1 MSISVRIQDPRDC
14 WSPDERMEVVVEW
27 SSVDP
32 VDEVEIR
39 LLWVISGRGDEEEG
53 AVATERIENPG
64 TSSRHQLEFRLPR
77 GPWSFDGEL
86 VTINWFVDAVLWPSG
101 EQTQTEFT
109 LSPTGAPLVP
119 LVDATED
126 LLSQLPEGG
135 RAQQFVRWI
144 EAKTQTAR
152 KK

>member
-1 MSISVRIQDPRDC
+1 MSVSLRIRDQRDC
-14 WSPDERMEVVVEW
+14 WAPDDRMEVDVEW

-39 LLWVISGRGDEEEG
+39 LLWKTSGRGDEDEG
-53 AVATERIENPG
+53 VVEKERIDSPG
-64 TSSRHQLEFRLPR
+64 SSSSRRVEFRLPR

-101 EQTQTEFT
+101 EQTQTEFA

-144 EAKTQTAR
+144 ESR
-152 KK
+152 SKK